1 MKHNH
6 DCFHFDEEPA
16 KRERPEWAGSAD
28 TTPVGDYWDVQHKPC
43 PPTRYPDAY
52 GVPDCGYGM
61 PPLMPP
67 IPPFN
72 PNLSMPSQVEGL
84 TCKVNDLIKT
94 LNAYS
99 DNVYGAYNAIVQS
112 ALCNDAY
119 YREVTVEEGYLPDAS
134 AKYKVVHIPFV
145 DKAGEPIYLELG
157 LAYNNSTNSGVREK
171 SFDASQRFLAD
182 KLIPAANVGTNW
194 YGHPFWKNA
203 PIPTTEVEGMKY
215 TVGITEGGFIKWY
228 ANSVDDRTMQIDK
241 VRNAMGVRSVL
252 IAGGELSQNM
262 WETAEAT
269 QLARVGI
276 GMNYQTKERFIVVVE
291 GSDRTGCTTE
301 QFANIF
307 KGYAC
312 DVAVECANGDSSYMV
327 DKGEMAVLPS
337 TVNAMSIPT
346 VPDSNCFWYI
356 TKRRHYKNQY
366 VKDVAVLTQR
376 VGQEIWNTELAD
388 TAVDKVKAEV
398 IDLNNR
404 VTEEVARLDKRVDDE
419 SATRLSEDTKLAESI
434 NEETKQRKEGDNT
447 LDARITSEVATLNA
461 RIDIE
466 VEKLNA
472 VDAKLRED
480 LTAETQNRLDNDIT
494 AVELVQD
501 GTKDIYRL
509 KKGDGTAIEVPI
521 ELYNY
526 TLLVQKLDTLSQVE
540 VRLNAEIEARKAA
553 DDGLGARIDT
563 EVADR
568 TSADLELQTQI
579 NDNKASSDAALTQ
592 EIADRKVADAQEVAD
607 RKAADAQEVAD
618 RKQAD
623 ADMDAALKALITA
636 EETARKA
643 GDTDLANQIGSLNSQ
658 LTQYMSDTNN
668 IIDGINEDLDSV
680 EVSITTLTKTVSDNK
695 TELESKLTSLTAR
708 VAAEEVT
715 TADTVE
721 KIAQITSQV
730 NALQTTI
737 SALNETVTSLQASFA
752 STEQSFENV
761 KQTVSSMQTE
771 LNTFEETV
779 NSKLTELEGKYLPL
793 AGGTMSG
800 TLNMDATKFIDYSD
814 PTKAKPFYTIDH
826 NGKKVV
832 NFTESTCDMA
842 GIDHVA
848 NSHINYY
855 IKESGDV
862 GFVLTHGTNDTEMPI
877 AKLVNVTRNEVSGRY
892 RYQITNDRIP
902 LSIAPATQDDEA
914 VTKDQLDKAVA
925 GIDLSGY
932 LPLSGGTITGPIFVD
947 SKANIIIGIPTG
959 AKIQF
964 QNNVTYLD
972 EVGGIDFSKVTNYPD
987 VSATLSFG
995 NTGRLR
1001 CMDTTS
1007 DSYLPISVGDGTL
1020 DDDAV
1025 NKRQLDKM
1033 LPLAGGTMSGL
1044 IDMSSNELTNVSAL
1058 KFKYAGFS
1066 GVNLN
1071 PEFSDTGKPK
1081 SIICE
1086 NDSFERINVKA
1097 ANGTESD
1104 DLVTKAQLDKML
1116 PLAGGKML
1124 GDIDMGQQAIKNAY
1138 EIGVTDAGKTHDVK
1152 LHVNDDGSLTVGT
1165 YAHGESTGTVAKVK
1179 VADGTDDTD
1188 AVNKKQLD
1196 SLIKT
1201 GSVTYT
1207 FTENTKTWN
1216 KGEGRILASLLPG
1229 TVFGFNILWSI
1240 NNGITLHM
1248 PAWLE
1253 KTDSYTRVDM
1263 TSTYDGTFDFSAG
1276 DSITITYYYI

>member
-6 DCFHFDEEPA
+6 NCFHFDEEPA
-16 KRERPEWAGSAD
+16 KRERPEWAGSTD

-43 PPTRYPDAY
+43 PPM
-52 GVPDCGYGM
+52 PDCGYGM
-61 PPLMPP
+61 PSLMPP

-72 PNLSMPSQVEGL
+72 PNLSMPGQVENL
-84 TCKVNDLIKT
+84 TGKVNDLIKT
-94 LNAYS
+94 LNQYS
-99 DNVYGAYNAIVQS
+99 ENVYGAYNAIVQS

-119 YREVTVEEGYLPDAS
+119 YREVTIEEGYIPDAS

-145 DKAGEPIYLELG
+145 DKTGEPIYLELG

-182 KLIPAANVGTNW
+182 KMIPAANVGTNW
-194 YGHPFWKNA
+194 YGHPVWKNA

-252 IAGGELSQNM
+252 IAGGELSPNM
-262 WETAEAT
+262 WETSET
-269 QLARVGI
+269 TSLARVGI
-276 GMNYQTKERFIVVVE
+276 GMNYKTKERFIVVVE
-291 GSDRTGCTTE
+291 GSDRTGCTLE

-312 DVAVECANGDSSYMV
+312 DVGVECANGDSSYMV
-327 DKGEMAVLPS
+327 DKGEMAVMPS

-366 VKDVAVLTQR
+366 VMDVATLTQR

-398 IDLNNR
+398 VDLNNR

-434 NEETKQRKEGDNT
+434 NEETRQRKEGDNI
-447 LDARITSEVATLNA
+447 LDERITAEVATLNT
-461 RIDIE
+461 RIDSE

-526 TLLVQKLDTLSQVE
+526 TLLVQKLDTLSKVE
-540 VRLNAEIEARKAA
+540 VRLNAEIESRKAA

-568 TSADLELQTQI
+568 TSADLELQKQI
-579 NDNKASSDAALTQ
+579 TDNKASGDAALAQ
-592 EIADRKVADAQEVAD
+592 EISDRKAADTDLKNQIADSKAECDAALAQEIAD
-607 RKAADAQEVAD
+607 RKAADAKETAD
-618 RKQAD
+618 RTQAD

-668 IIDGINEDLDSV
+668 IIDDINEDLDSV
-680 EVSITTLTKTVSDNK
+680 EVSITNLTKTVSDNK
-695 TELESKLTSLTAR
+695 TELEDKLTSLTTR

-779 NSKLTELEGKYLPL
+779 NSKLTEVEGKFGEYLPL
-793 AGGTMSG
+793 TGGAMSG
-800 TLNMDATKFIDYSD
+800 AIKYEYDPDTNAKILVFTTSIGIEHDAITSNQIYLNT
-814 PTKAKPFYTIDH
+814 
-826 NGKKVV
+826 GV
-832 NFTESTCDMA
+832 FTHHQFPVSE
-842 GIDHVA
+842 
-848 NSHINYY
+848 
-855 IKESGDV
+855 ESGVTLELQGTSEQGKDNPY
-862 GFVLTHGTNDTEMPI
+862 VLELLALDS
-877 AKLVNVTRNEVSGRY
+877 SGL
-892 RYQITNDRIP
+892 P
-902 LSIAPATQDDEA
+902 LTKSPRLEIGDAIDSDEA
-914 VTKDQLDKAVA
+914 VTKAQLD
-925 GIDLSGY
+925 
-932 LPLSGGTITGPIFVD
+932 
-947 SKANIIIGIPTG
+947 N
-959 AKIQF
+959 
-964 QNNVTYLD
+964 
-972 EVGGIDFSKVTNYPD
+972 
-987 VSATLSFG
+987 
-995 NTGRLR
+995 
-1001 CMDTTS
+1001 
-1007 DSYLPISVGDGTL
+1007 
-1020 DDDAV
+1020 
-1025 NKRQLDKM
+1025 M
-1033 LPLAGGTMSGL
+1033 LPLAGGTMTGDVNMANHSITSVNVTTTPDSNDNTASLMNGKLLFSDNDGTEIDVVPDMTKQRLSIMSGSSMTRIAIANAKDNDEAPTISQVSDLAFSVGGVINLNTDSLTSITVPAHSNLIIGEYEYDL
-1044 IDMSSNELTNVSAL
+1044 IDT
-1058 KFKYAGFS
+1058 
-1066 GVNLN
+1066 
-1071 PEFSDTGKPK
+1071 T
-1081 SIICE
+1081 
-1086 NDSFERINVKA
+1086 
-1097 ANGTESD
+1097 
-1104 DLVTKAQLDKML
+1104 
-1116 PLAGGKML
+1116 
-1124 GDIDMGQQAIKNAY
+1124 
-1138 EIGVTDAGKTHDVK
+1138 
-1152 LHVNDDGSLTVGT
+1152 
-1165 YAHGESTGTVAKVK
+1165 
-1179 VADGTDDTD
+1179 
-1188 AVNKKQLD
+1188 
-1196 SLIKT
+1196 IKT
-1201 GSVTYT
+1201 GANITSVVFRNALSDKVYAECICADLSVSSKKAILTIAAVNYGD
-1207 FTENTKTWN
+1207 TEKAVDLTSTALNVV
-1216 KGEGRILASLLPG
+1216 I
-1229 TVFGFNILWSI
+1229 
-1240 NNGITLHM
+1240 GITNSL
-1248 PAWLE
+1248 
-1253 KTDSYTRVDM
+1253 SN
-1263 TSTYDGTFDFSAG
+1263 
-1276 DSITITYYYI
+1276 IIN

>member
-1 MKHNH
+1 MKKSDLFPFN
-6 DCFHFDEEPA
+6 EEPA
-16 KRERPEWAGSAD
+16 KRERPEWAGSVD
-28 TTPVGDYWDVQHKPC
+28 TTPVGEYWDVQHKPH
-43 PPTRYPDAY
+43 PPM
-52 GVPDCGYGM
+52 PDCGYGM

-84 TCKVNDLIKT
+84 THKVNDLINT
-94 LNAYS
+94 LNVYS
-99 DNVYGAYNAIVQS
+99 ENVYGAYNAIVES

-119 YREVTVEEGYLPDAS
+119 YKEVTIEEGYLPDAS

-145 DKAGEPIYLELG
+145 DRAGEPIYLELG

-203 PIPTTEVEGMKY
+203 PIPTTEVDGMKY

-262 WETAEAT
+262 WETTETT

-327 DKGEMAVLPS
+327 DKGEMAVMPS
-337 TVNAMSIPT
+337 TVDATSIPT
-346 VPDSNCFWYI
+346 IPDSNCFWYI

-366 VKDVAVLTQR
+366 VKDVAVLIQR

-398 IDLNNR
+398 VDLNNR
-404 VTEEVARLDKRVDDE
+404 LETEIQNRKDAD
-419 SATRLSEDTKLAESI
+419 AKLGANI
-434 NEETKQRKEGDNT
+434 AEETENRINGDTT
-447 LDARITSEVATLNA
+447 LDNRITAEVTTLNE
-461 RIDIE
+461 RIDSE

-480 LTAETQNRLDNDIT
+480 LTAETQNRIANDI
-494 AVELVQD
+494 ASVELVQD

-509 KKGDGTAIEVPI
+509 KKNDGTAIEVPI
-521 ELYNY
+521 EVYNY

-553 DDGLGARIDT
+553 DDKIEAKVDT
-563 EVADR
+563 EIADR
-568 TSADLELQTQI
+568 KTADDDLQKQI
-579 NDNKASSDAALTQ
+579 TDNKASSDAALTQ
-592 EIADRKVADAQEVAD
+592 EISDRKAADVQEVAD

-658 LTQYMSDTNN
+658 LIQYMSDTNN
-668 IIDGINEDLDSV
+668 IIDGINEDLDSI
-680 EVSITTLTKTVSDNK
+680 EASITNLTKTVSDNK
-695 TELESKLTSLTAR
+695 TELEGKLTSLTAR

-715 TADTVE
+715 TADNVE

-730 NALQTTI
+730 NALQITI

-761 KQTVSSMQTE
+761 KLTVSSMQTE

-779 NSKLTELEGKYLPL
+779 NSKLTELEGTFGKYLPL
-793 AGGTMSG
+793 TGGTM
-800 TLNMDATKFIDYSD
+800 T
-814 PTKAKPFYTIDH
+814 
-826 NGKKVV
+826 
-832 NFTESTCDMA
+832 
-842 GIDHVA
+842 
-848 NSHINYY
+848 
-855 IKESGDV
+855 
-862 GFVLTHGTNDTEMPI
+862 
-877 AKLVNVTRNEVSGRY
+877 
-892 RYQITNDRIP
+892 
-902 LSIAPATQDDEA
+902 
-914 VTKDQLDKAVA
+914 
-925 GIDLSGY
+925 
-932 LPLSGGTITGPIFVD
+932 
-947 SKANIIIGIPTG
+947 
-959 AKIQF
+959 
-964 QNNVTYLD
+964 
-972 EVGGIDFSKVTNYPD
+972 GGID
-987 VSATLSFG
+987 
-995 NTGRLR
+995 
-1001 CMDTTS
+1001 M
-1007 DSYLPISVGDGTL
+1007 
-1020 DDDAV
+1020 
-1025 NKRQLDKM
+1025 
-1033 LPLAGGTMSGL
+1033 
-1044 IDMSSNELTNVSAL
+1044 
-1058 KFKYAGFS
+1058 
-1066 GVNLN
+1066 
-1071 PEFSDTGKPK
+1071 GK
-1081 SIICE
+1081 
-1086 NDSFERINVKA
+1086 
-1097 ANGTESD
+1097 
-1104 DLVTKAQLDKML
+1104 
-1116 PLAGGKML
+1116 
-1124 GDIDMGQQAIKNAY
+1124 QAIKNAY
-1138 EIGVTDAGKTHDVK
+1138 EIGVTDAGETYDVK

-1165 YAHGESTGTVAKVK
+1165 YAHGETTGEVARVK
-1179 VADGTDDTD
+1179 VAKGTEDSD

-1196 SLIKT
+1196 DSVAGIDLSGYIPMTGTGNKTVTGTVDFNRDTGIKIGAQTITADGTGLIIEQIEQAKVRAGSSQYVLQGYSVEGASVAKFSSTYGGVPDVRVAGADGDLYNEFVTKRQLDSVPVVKVTT
-1201 GSVTYT
+1201 GSFTITEEVALPLNASVPVYDILWLPSSSIPVTAHVIGVTVNAPAGITSYFVQGMQTAKTANETAFKFIAYTGVSTASKIPANTT
-1207 FTENTKTWN
+1207 FTYE
-1216 KGEGRILASLLPG
+1216 I
-1229 TVFGFNILWSI
+1229 
-1240 NNGITLHM
+1240 
-1248 PAWLE
+1248 
-1253 KTDSYTRVDM
+1253 SYIKR
-1263 TSTYDGTFDFSAG
+1263 
-1276 DSITITYYYI
+1276 